1 MIKCDDVTTEN
12 IKKYNLNWPQIPNH
26 PCGTLIIRG
35 YGSGKTNSL
44 FDLIIQQ
51 PDIDKIYIYAKGPYE
66 AKYQFLITKKE
77 LQH

>member
-12 IKKYNLNWPQIPNH
+12 IKEYNLNWPQIPNH
-26 PCGTLIIRG
+26 PYGILIIRG
-35 YGSGKTNSL
+35 YGSVKTNSL

-66 AKYQFLITKKE
+66 AKYQSLITKKE